1 MNYILNILFL
11 VAGFYFLVKGA
22 DLFVDGSSSV
32 AKIFKIPSVIIG
44 LTIVSIGTSL
54 PEAAVSVTASLSGSY
69 DLSIANVIGSNIFN
83 SLVVVGVSALI
94 CPFLIDRMIMK
105 RDFPICTALTVLL
118 AFMLRDNTLSRFE
131 AIILLILFVS
141 YILLLVMSALK
152 NRQEAEEEYKTL
164 PMWKSILFILLG
176 AAGIIAGGQL
186 TVESAKFFAK
196 AFGMSE
202 MLIGLTVVAIGTS
215 LPELVTSIVAA
226 KKGESEIALGNVVGS
241 NIFNILFILGLS
253 GTVHPLGCEPSA
265 LIDTCILI
273 GICALIGAICLTG
286 KKANRTEGAVCV
298 VIYALYVTYT
308 VLRAYSL
315 LAF

>member
-1 MNYILNILFL
+1 MIYVWQTVLLL
-11 VAGFYFLVKGA
+11 LGFVLLVKGA

-69 DLSIANVIGSNIFN
+69 DLSIANVIGSNMFN
-83 SLVVVGVSALI
+83 SLVVVGASALI
-94 CPFLIDRMIMK
+94 CPFVIDRMIMK
-105 RDFPICTALTVLL
+105 RDFPICTGLTILL
-118 AFMLRDNTLSRFE
+118 AILLRDNILSGIE
-131 AIILLILFVS
+131 AIVLLVLFVS
-141 YILLLVMSALK
+141 YIILLVMSALK
-152 NRQEAEEEYKTL
+152 NKQNAEEDVKTL
-164 PMWKSILFILLG
+164 PVWKSVLFIILG

-196 AFGMSE
+196 EFGMSE
-202 MLIGLTVVAIGTS
+202 MLIGLTVVAVGTS

-226 KKGESEIALGNVVGS
+226 KKGESAIALGNVVGS

-253 GTVHPLGCEPSA
+253 GAVHPLSCEPSA

-273 GICALIGAICLTG
+273 GVCALIGFVCITG
-286 KKANRTEGAVCV
+286 KKVNRTEGAICV
-298 VIYALYVTYT
+298 ALYALYVAYT

-315 LAF
+315 LPF

>member
-1 MNYILNILFL
+1 MSYVLNLLFL
-11 VAGFYFLVKGA
+11 AAGFYFLVKGA

-69 DLSIANVIGSNIFN
+69 DLSIANVIGSNMFN
-83 SLVVVGVSALI
+83 TLVVVGVSAII
-94 CPFLIDRMIMK
+94 CPFAIDRMIMK

-118 AFMLRDNTLSRFE
+118 AFMLRDNTLSRAE
-131 AIILLILFVS
+131 AIILLVLFVL
-141 YILLLVMSALK
+141 YILILVMSALK
-152 NRQEAEEEYKTL
+152 NRQNADEEYKTL
-164 PMWKSILFILLG
+164 PMWKSILFIIIG

-186 TVESAKFFAK
+186 TVESAKFFAR
-196 AFGMSE
+196 AFKMSE

-253 GTVHPLGCEPSA
+253 GTVHPLGCDATA
-265 LIDTCILI
+265 LIDTIILI
-273 GICALIGAICLTG
+273 GVCAVMAIICTTG
-286 KKANRTEGAVCV
+286 RKANRSEGAVCAV
-298 VIYALYVTYT
+298 LYVLYVTYT
-308 VLRAYSL
+308 ILRAYSL
-315 LAF
+315 F